1 MNNLDV
7 NKINKLDNELKK
19 IYYITNIKKENIN
32 KKINNIS
39 SRDKR
44 IHLIVSLFKYNN
56 NIINYI
62 ILVWVLFIAIILI
75 CNIYYYK

>member
-19 IYYITNIKKENIN
+19 NYYITNIKKENK

-62 ILVWVLFIAIILI
+62 ILVWILIIVFILI

>member
-1 MNNLDV
+1 MNNLDI

-19 IYYITNIKKENIN
+19 NYYITNIKKENK

-62 ILVWVLFIAIILI
+62 ILVWVLFIVFILI

>member
-1 MNNLDV
+1 MNSLDI

-19 IYYITNIKKENIN
+19 NYYITNIKKENK

-62 ILVWVLFIAIILI
+62 ILVWILIIVFILI

>member
-32 KKINNIS
+32 KKINYIS